1 MARFGK
7 LRDAGPSGRWHSARQ
22 YSMLRI
28 SGTEKVVAYISDEF
42 VLLLVTINPFAA
54 VPVLLSVTAKMT
66 AAERNR
72 TAFRACLIASLILLF
87 LLAFGQLFL
96 EKLGVTLPALRV
108 AGALV
113 LLILGIRMVFGEIQG
128 GSAESDAPAGD
139 VAVFPL
145 AMPLLA
151 GGGSIAAIV
160 AMTDNTVKSFAEQAV
175 TAAVLLAV
183 MAVIFAVLRSA
194 ETIQKLIGDTGTNV
208 MSRIMGLVLAT
219 LAVQTFFSVFGPLLG
234 PAVYP

>member
-1 MARFGK
+1 
-7 LRDAGPSGRWHSARQ
+7 
-22 YSMLRI
+22 MLRI

-66 AAERNR
+66 AAERNQ
-72 TAFRACLIASLILLF
+72 TAFRACLIASVILLF

-175 TAAVLLAV
+175 TSAVLLAV

-194 ETIQKLIGDTGTNV
+194 EAIQKLIGDTGTNV

>member
-1 MARFGK
+1 M
-7 LRDAGPSGRWHSARQ
+7 
-22 YSMLRI
+22 
-28 SGTEKVVAYISDEF
+28 AYISDEF

-66 AAERNR
+66 AAERNQ
-72 TAFRACLIASLILLF
+72 TAFRACLIASVILLF

-113 LLILGIRMVFGEIQG
+113 LLILGIRMVFGEVQG

-175 TAAVLLAV
+175 TSAVLLAV

>member
-1 MARFGK
+1 M
-7 LRDAGPSGRWHSARQ
+7 
-22 YSMLRI
+22 
-28 SGTEKVVAYISDEF
+28 AYISDEF

-194 ETIQKLIGDTGTNV
+194 EAIQKLIGDTGTNV

>member
-1 MARFGK
+1 
-7 LRDAGPSGRWHSARQ
+7 
-22 YSMLRI
+22 MLRI

-113 LLILGIRMVFGEIQG
+113 LLILGIRMVFGEVPG

-145 AMPLLA
+145 AMPMLA

-160 AMTDNTVKSFAEQAV
+160 AMTDHTVNSFAEQAV
-175 TAAVLLAV
+175 TAAVMLAV

-208 MSRIMGLVLAT
+208 MSRVMGLVLAA